1 MTTGRMNGVRRK
13 GVPSG
18 DFAVNLFKFQQMN
31 SAHRLTSVIG
41 FSEPETSAMC
51 RQLIFCVTAVV
62 NDS

>member
-18 DFAVNLFKFQQMN
+18 DFAVNLFRFRQMN
-31 SAHRLTSVIG
+31 SAHRLTSLIG

-51 RQLIFCVTAVV
+51 RQLICVTAVV